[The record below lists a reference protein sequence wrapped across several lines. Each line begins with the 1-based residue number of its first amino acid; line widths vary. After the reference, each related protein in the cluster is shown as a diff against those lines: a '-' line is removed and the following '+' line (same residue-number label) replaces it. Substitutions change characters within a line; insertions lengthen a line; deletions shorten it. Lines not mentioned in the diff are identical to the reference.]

1 LGFEAQPNLQGE
13 IPLHTNTQGNLQASL
28 PIKEGAITTLTA
40 TATDI
45 GNDPLTYR
53 WYINGATTAIEGRS
67 IDYTFS
73 DNGNYP
79 VKLEVLDNH
88 GGITTQTVN
97 VTVNNVAP
105 TIASVTAPNNLKE
118 GSLAQFSATATDPG
132 ILDTLTYSWNFG
144 DNTNPVVGQNVNHTF
159 ADNGTY
165 NVVLN
170 VTDKDGAVTSQITS
184 IKVDNV
190 ASIVNLSAPTTNLNQ
205 AGGGV
210 GFRASTQPTVLLILN

>member
-105 TIASVTAPNNLKE
+105 TIASVTAPNNLTE
-118 GSLAQFSATATDPG
+118 GSLAQFSWRG
-132 ILDTLTYSWNFG
+132 LQSY
-144 DNTNPVVGQNVNHTF
+144 
-159 ADNGTY
+159 
-165 NVVLN
+165 
-170 VTDKDGAVTSQITS
+170 
-184 IKVDNV
+184 
-190 ASIVNLSAPTTNLNQ
+190 
-205 AGGGV
+205 
-210 GFRASTQPTVLLILN
+210 